1 MTKSKKPETTKIKIQ
16 DSLAGISKVRPEK
29 AQDGQ
34 EQSGSTNN
42 TQKK

>member
-1 MTKSKKPETTKIKIQ
+1 MAKSEKAATTEVKIQ
-16 DSLAGISKVRPEK
+16 DSLADISKIRPEK

-34 EQSGSTNN
+34 EQSGSTEN